1 MKDKVRDIHVI
12 MQNLYDESMKYPDE
26 KLAKAIN
33 EVRNLVVEYKNVID
47 GYAGEPVLDREEL
60 VMESVEKWNETD
72 GSLYFINP
80 EKTRMYLIEEGSGDN
95 LLDEDY
101 EDGFVDYWLTSTF
114 DLVNKEIVEEQA
126 MWMETKPIFAID
138 YSIPGL
144 IARLKEC
151 DAPADL
157 EDWEIIPAEKGDE
170 IRDALESI
178 DEHILKSHIEMERA
192 EYERKRFNL
201 REILL

>member
-1 MKDKVRDIHVI
+1 MKDKGDIQTI
-12 MQNLYDESMKYPDE
+12 MQNLYNASMKYPDE

-47 GYAGEPVLDREEL
+47 EYRERL
-60 VMESVEKWNETD
+60 AMENVKKWNETD

-80 EKTRMYLIEEGSGDN
+80 EKTRMYLIEEGNGDN
-95 LLDEDY
+95 LLDEDIAAGY
-101 EDGFVDYWLTSTF
+101 VDYWLTSTY
-114 DLVNKEIVEEQA
+114 DLEKKEIVEEQA
-126 MWMETKPIFAID
+126 MWMETETIFAID

-157 EDWEIIPAEKGDE
+157 EDWEIIPTEKGDE

-178 DEHILKSHIEMERA
+178 DEHILKSHIEMEKA
-192 EYERKRFNL
+192 EYERKRFDL